1 MGMYQY
7 LRSVTDKEFE
17 AICACPREEV
27 SALLWNDDDFIGNY
41 LELDKTWDGL
51 RFLLTGKNMMT
62 DVPAPIKSSLDWATL
77 GNHSI
82 GGDENPIPCSW
93 IGIRYLS
100 PEEVCN
106 VAEALSKISCEEL
119 TANYLPQ
126 IMDEKS
132 VYPSDP
138 ELNMWQRNGDDAS
151 EWLLQYYP
159 GVVGFYQKAASE
171 GKIVLM
177 YMPF

>member
-7 LRSVTDKEFE
+7 LRSVTDEEFE
-17 AICACPREEV
+17 EIFTCPREEV

-51 RFLLTGKNMMT
+51 RFLLTGESMMDT
-62 DVPAPIKSSLDWATL
+62 PSPMESPLSWAVL
-77 GNHSI
+77 GNHSV
-82 GGDENPIPCSW
+82 GGDESPIPCSW

-100 PEEVCN
+100 PDEVCD
-106 VAEALSKISCEEL
+106 VAEALSKISCGEL
-119 TANYLPQ
+119 AANYLPQ

-138 ELNMWQRNGDDAS
+138 ELNMWQRDGNDALD
-151 EWLLQYYP
+151 WLLQYYP
-159 GVVGFYQKAASE
+159 GVVSFYQKAALE

-177 YMPF
+177 YTPF